1 VFGQAVSSAAF
12 SGMSSRRRI
21 VSAPPCSVWFIWM
34 GFLLLLIS
42 AGRAGGVR
50 FELRIVGSAGKAE
63 RVLYSLPTE
72 PGRTFTIRFTHSLD
86 KCPVVEYFRIEGD
99 GTVTL
104 MEHVYGWFG
113 AGLEFNP
120 ETGFRDM
127 KDHMVHIK
135 DIGRNLADIPI
146 RVGWMSGFRLEYENQ
161 VIPLNSLAPPGRLLI
176 IKIHRT
182 REHVR

>member
-1 VFGQAVSSAAF
+1 
-12 SGMSSRRRI
+12 
-21 VSAPPCSVWFIWM
+21 M

-42 AGRAGGVR
+42 AGRAGGAR
-50 FELRIVGSAGKAE
+50 FELRIVGSAEKGEK
-63 RVLYSLPTE
+63 VLYSVSTE

>member
-1 VFGQAVSSAAF
+1 
-12 SGMSSRRRI
+12 MSSSRRI
-21 VSAPPCSVWFIWM
+21 VSAPPRSVWFIWL

-42 AGRAGGVR
+42 AGRAGGAR

-63 RVLYSLPTE
+63 KVLYSVPTE
-72 PGRTFTIRFTHSLD
+72 PGRTFKIRFTHSLD
-86 KCPVVEYFRIEGD
+86 KCPVVEYFRVERD

-104 MEHVYGWFG
+104 TEHVYGWFG

-120 ETGFRDM
+120 ETGFTDM

-161 VIPLNSLAPPGRLLI
+161 VVPLNSLAPPGQLLM
-176 IKIHRT
+176 IKIHR
-182 REHVR
+182 RQEHVR